1 MTAHHGRHRLPE
13 NADALRMRSATA
25 DVNAMTVAAAMPTVV
40 VSGSVPLAL
49 LIALGT
55 VLAVA
60 VAGFLI

>member
-1 MTAHHGRHRLPE
+1 VTAHHGRHRLPE
-13 NADALRMRSATA
+13 NADALRMRSATVIA
-25 DVNAMTVAAAMPTVV
+25 LTSAVAAAMPTVV